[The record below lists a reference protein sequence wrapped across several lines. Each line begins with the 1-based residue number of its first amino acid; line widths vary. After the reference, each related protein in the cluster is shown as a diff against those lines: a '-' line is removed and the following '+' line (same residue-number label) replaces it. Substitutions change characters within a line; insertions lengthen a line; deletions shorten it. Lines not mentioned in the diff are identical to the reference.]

1 MKALDPPSGRFDKNL
16 RNTRFELN
24 INAKEVK
31 SNHFVQVPIPGVT
44 LLDVSLDNNS
54 STASPGSRTFDGSY
68 LDSPVKAPSVVD
80 TPKGLY
86 AYGDATIS
94 ADNLVPKATPS
105 WIAAPSPKA
114 GGKSPTRRNEH
125 LRAPVV
131 NRGTLPNPVQQP
143 PPPQPMGAIPA
154 SLLTPQN
161 SMLFAA
167 KSTSSLLGIQA
178 SMSRS
183 FSELSRTVAVSAS
196 EPALQVYI
204 KPTQRTKLSSVNL
217 LDEYGHEVDI
227 EHRENIAVQEPILE
241 RPSAMSSTPHGPP
254 PAVAGGGFHF
264 DAPRATSAGFDSGA
278 LLGTVPQVSSSR
290 PTSPA
295 VQLFDFN
302 SMSQKEPPA
311 PSTLEK
317 HQQGLSLQMKM
328 AYLHA
333 TTSGSNEEMSRK
345 SRPNS
350 RAQSSHARN
359 IPLPVA
365 TQVFRVPSA
374 GIQDKSFFS
383 NSENDFNPTESI
395 DSLKKIPQLE
405 EGSLALTGTK
415 SNLHMDSEMEMTLET
430 PSKPSVEGIP
440 AGKGSKVIKPSKQ
453 KLKQASLRASLSTT
467 NAVAP
472 ANANP
477 TPAKSKVPGFAGGDA
492 LTNSEAPA
500 PLSPQLHVLLPPQQ
514 LDALQQPHYQD
525 PRFQK
530 NPREVIY
537 KFHGHLLNTTPFPEE
552 IAHLTLHGKSSRL
565 PQYLKA
571 QQEEQ
576 QVRYN
581 NKVRVLAS
589 MQGGH
594 KPSERVELAPL
605 QNKPARSNNPTQN
618 APQNQILPAAGLN
631 DLDFTDFAVVDTT
644 GGSILEQDGFSD
656 VDGVMESMPTAGLFM
671 QDSLSLTSAQS
682 ALKSGKNAHSA
693 KIIEQETETAS
704 VHSAAGSFAGSKDG
718 SKEGSHKEGA
728 GGSTRSFS
736 GRMDPQLGDRATSPE
751 NGRTSPS
758 RPRSRSLSIRLT
770 AGQGMVEEHHITT
783 SSEGLE
789 GTDSMVAVMSDSA
802 PPSAPPSAPHAT
814 ASSAL
819 ITLASS
825 SNSNKIAAG
834 FARAAVPS
842 NHPISSSGFE
852 DTLPNTFREDM
863 VITGEP
869 TGPKKLKIKTK
880 VSPKRVAYV
889 LNRHPAPGGEHEDHE
904 GLDDQSLHSVHSL
917 QNSVHSMAT
926 GNYSAITDDGN
937 FSILKSPPAA
947 RKPRGF
953 VSADNSHTGV
963 ESKYRP
969 RLDSVAA
976 SSLASEASEA
986 AIPMPFQV
994 HRKVM
999 GWKLTSTL
1007 QRRRNLVGMLDLVQ
1021 DQRSTQDMRL
1031 AQSDGATKR
1040 TLNQLAAPRQVP
1052 HALLRT
1058 GHGKRSGHRDVP
1070 PLNKVYAH
1078 MVEIN
1083 KAQQEL
1089 QYTQVM
1095 QGFGKSTQM
1104 LQDKN
1109 FGTTP
1114 TLNLSRSITAR
1125 SSRTVT
1131 PKKHALRASTSQLG
1145 NLAIQVETMARVL
1158 PSETPFDSP

>member
-54 STASPGSRTFDGSY
+54 STESPGSRTFDGSY

-86 AYGDATIS
+86 AYGDTTIS

-105 WIAAPSPKA
+105 WVAAPSPKA
-114 GGKSPTRRNEH
+114 GSKSPTRRNEH

-143 PPPQPMGAIPA
+143 PPPQPMGPIPA
-154 SLLTPQN
+154 SLLTPQS

-167 KSTSSLLGIQA
+167 KSTSSLVGIQP

-196 EPALQVYI
+196 EPALPVYT
-204 KPTQRTKLSSVNL
+204 KPSQRTKLSAVNL
-217 LDEYGHEVDI
+217 LEEYGHEVDV

-264 DAPRATSAGFDSGA
+264 DVPRATSAGLDSGTQ
-278 LLGTVPQVSSSR
+278 LGITTQASSSR

-302 SMSQKEPPA
+302 SMSRKEPPA

-333 TTSGSNEEMSRK
+333 TTSGSNEELSRR

-350 RAQSSHARN
+350 RAQSAHARS

-374 GIQDKSFFS
+374 GVQEKSFFS

-395 DSLKKIPQLE
+395 DSLRKMPQLE

-415 SNLHMDSEMEMTLET
+415 SNLHMDSEMEMTLES
-430 PSKPSVEGIP
+430 PSKPSVEGSTP
-440 AGKGSKVIKPSKQ
+440 GRGSKGMKPSKQ
-453 KLKQASLRASLSTT
+453 KLKQGSLRASLSTT

-472 ANANP
+472 AKANP
-477 TPAKSKVPGFAGGDA
+477 IPATSKVPGFAGGDA
-492 LTNSEAPA
+492 LTNTESPA

-552 IAHLTLHGKSSRL
+552 IAHLTLHGKSGRL

-576 QVRYN
+576 QIRYN

-594 KPSERVELAPL
+594 KPSDRVELAPL
-605 QNKPARSNNPTQN
+605 PNKPAKASNNSTQN
-618 APQNQILPAAGLN
+618 APQSQHFPAAGLN
-631 DLDFTDFAVVDTT
+631 DLDFTDFAVVDTS
-644 GGSILEQDGFSD
+644 GGSMLENDAFSE
-656 VDGVMESMPTAGLFM
+656 VGGVMQSMPTSGVFM

-682 ALKSGKNAHSA
+682 GLKSGKNAPSA
-693 KIIEQETETAS
+693 KVIEQEAEAAS

-718 SKEGSHKEGA
+718 SKDGSLLEGA
-728 GGSTRSFS
+728 GGSTRSVS
-736 GRMDPQLGDRATSPE
+736 DKLDPQSGDRAASPE
-751 NGRTSPS
+751 NGRISPN
-758 RPRSRSLSIRLT
+758 RPPSRSLSIRLT
-770 AGQGMVEEHHITT
+770 AGQGMVEEHLITT

-789 GTDSMVAVMSDSA
+789 GADSMVAVMSDSA
-802 PPSAPPSAPHAT
+802 PPSAPHAT
-814 ASSAL
+814 ASS
-819 ITLASS
+819 T
-825 SNSNKIAAG
+825 NFNKIAAG
-834 FARAAVPS
+834 FARAAAPS
-842 NHPISSSGFE
+842 NHPTSASGFE

-863 VITGEP
+863 AITGEP
-869 TGPKKLKIKTK
+869 TGPKRLKIKTK

-889 LNRHPAPGGEHEDHE
+889 LNRHLAPGGENEEYE
-904 GLDDQSLHSVHSL
+904 GRDDQSLHSVHSL
-917 QNSVHSMAT
+917 QNSVRSVGT

-947 RKPRGF
+947 RKPQGF
-953 VSADNSHTGV
+953 ASADTSHAGG
-963 ESKYRP
+963 EEKYRP

-976 SSLASEASEA
+976 STLASSEASET

-1007 QRRRNLVGMLDLVQ
+1007 QRRRNLVGMLDLVH
-1021 DQRSTQDMRL
+1021 DQRPTQDVRL

-1040 TLNQLAAPRQVP
+1040 TLNQLAAPRQLP

-1058 GHGKRSGHRDVP
+1058 GHGKRSGQRDVP

-1089 QYTQVM
+1089 QNTQVM
-1095 QGFGKSTQM
+1095 QGFGQSTRM

-1109 FGTTP
+1109 FATTP
-1114 TLNLSRSITAR
+1114 ALNLIRSITAR
-1125 SSRTVT
+1125 SSRNVT

-1145 NLAIQVETMARVL
+1145 NLAIQVETMARFL
-1158 PSETPFDSP
+1158 PSETPFDSPR